1 VEWDEPPA
9 EQGIVRGGAPGRV
22 TNSLAIDQ
30 AQEHFQPR
38 LHCGKAGPLDK
49 RTPRPGTCFRW
60 EFHVVMHVEDPAGGL
75 PVFLLYLL
83 RIRLD
88 RNNYITYFSNCKQK
102 KSFILK

>member
-1 VEWDEPPA
+1 
-9 EQGIVRGGAPGRV
+9 
-22 TNSLAIDQ
+22 
-30 AQEHFQPR
+30 
-38 LHCGKAGPLDK
+38 
-49 RTPRPGTCFRW
+49 
-60 EFHVVMHVEDPAGGL
+60 MHVEDPAGGL